1 MSSLSYVEFLARQ
14 EQYKD
19 LLFQAQ
25 QERMVKLLKPRPGH
39 YRQVA
44 RWSGAQVTKWS
55 STLKGYVSA
64 SSSRVAWTGTGDTQA
79 RLSPNRMVN
88 RNH

>member
-1 MSSLSYVEFLARQ
+1 MSSPNYVDYLVRQ

-19 LLFQAQ
+19 LLREANRQ
-25 QERMVKLLKPRPGH
+25 RMVKVLGPRPRG

-44 RWSGAQVTKWS
+44 RWSGTQVTKWS

-64 SSSRVAWTGTGDTQA
+64 SSSRVAWTGTDDTQA
-79 RLSPNRMVN
+79 RLSPNRMAN

>member
-1 MSSLSYVEFLARQ
+1 MSSPNYVDYLVRQ

-19 LLFQAQ
+19 LLRDANRQ
-25 QERMVKLLKPRPGH
+25 RMVKVSGSRPGG

-44 RWSGAQVTKWS
+44 GWSGAQVTRWS

-64 SSSRVAWTGTGDTQA
+64 SSARVAWTGTGDTQA
-79 RLSPNRMVN
+79 RLSANRMAN